1 MQPSIVLLQRRPAGL
16 HVSSKSALAW
26 HRAPDTIAPQSLLQ
40 VSGREFQQP
49 WIWRSADGLLV
60 LKP

>member
-1 MQPSIVLLQRRPAGL
+1 MQRRLARL
-16 HVSSKSALAW
+16 HVSGKSALAW
-26 HRAPDTIAPQSLLQ
+26 HRAPDTIAQQSLLQ